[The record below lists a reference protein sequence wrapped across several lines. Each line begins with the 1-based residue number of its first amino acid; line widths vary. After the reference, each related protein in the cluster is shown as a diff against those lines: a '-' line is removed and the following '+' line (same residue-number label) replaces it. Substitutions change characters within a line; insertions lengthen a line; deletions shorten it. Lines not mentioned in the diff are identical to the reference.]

1 VAADATVEK
10 LGGEEQLR
18 TEATG
23 VVHVFTFLFNPVLH
37 GTLCCMA
44 QWLKTVI
51 YNEIG
56 KSCMTVAV
64 KACAKK
70 KDAKSDMK

>member
-1 VAADATVEK
+1 M
-10 LGGEEQLR
+10 
-18 TEATG
+18 
-23 VVHVFTFLFNPVLH
+23 VLEVS
-37 GTLCCMA
+37 
-44 QWLKTVI
+44 QI

-64 KACAKK
+64 KACAKR

>member
-1 VAADATVEK
+1 MASSSHSAKAHNI
-10 LGGEEQLR
+10 L
-18 TEATG
+18 EAWALLDR
-23 VVHVFTFLFNPVLH
+23 F
-37 GTLCCMA
+37 
-44 QWLKTVI
+44 I

-70 KDAKSDMK
+70 KDAKSDMT

>member
-1 VAADATVEK
+1 LQHHGVGQKALK
-10 LGGEEQLR
+10 WQWLLLPQL
-18 TEATG
+18 A
-23 VVHVFTFLFNPVLH
+23 LH
-37 GTLCCMA
+37 GHA
-44 QWLKTVI
+44 